1 MGKYA
6 WVVTAA
12 VAFVAVGGGGRAEPV
27 KADAPKDAA
36 AKEYARFEGTW
47 TFVSLEV
54 AGKKMPV
61 EVLKDHALV
70 LKGDHFEMNSPEGV
84 AKGTFTFNLQTK
96 PKQLDVTFTNGPQK
110 GQNIK
115 AIYKLEGDTY
125 TVCLDMVGKERPAEF
140 ASKPGTGLVLE
151 VLRREK
157 PAADKDAVRAE
168 RKRLAGTWQALT
180 YELDGNK
187 ASAEDM
193 KGIQLVIDAEG
204 KTQARRDGTVFIAS
218 TTRIDPTANPK
229 TIDITFTEGDDLAGK
244 TAVGIY
250 KLEGDTLTI
259 CRAAPGKDR
268 PTEFTGKAG
277 SGLTLMTYQRKK
289 D

>member
-1 MGKYA
+1 MRRYA
-6 WVVTAA
+6 WLVVAA
-12 VAFVAVGGGGRAEPV
+12 VFLGVGGAGRAAPV
-27 KADAPKDAA
+27 KADAPKDAT
-36 AKEYARFEGTW
+36 AKEYAQFAGTW

-54 AGKKMPV
+54 AGKRIPL
-61 EVLKDHALV
+61 EALKGHVLV
-70 LKGDHFEMNSPEGV
+70 LKGDRFEMSSPEGV

-96 PKQLDVTFTNGPQK
+96 PKQLDVTFTDGPQK
-110 GQNIK
+110 GQSIK

-125 TVCLDMVGKERPAEF
+125 TLCLDTIGKERPAEF

-204 KTQARRDGTVFIAS
+204 KTQARRDGSVFIAS
-218 TTRIDPTANPK
+218 TTRIDPTAKPK
-229 TIDITFTEGDDLAGK
+229 TIDITFTEGEGTGK
-244 TAVGIY
+244 TALGIY
-250 KLEGDTLTI
+250 NLEGETLTI

-277 SGLTLMTYQRKK
+277 SGLTLMTFQRKK